1 VNGSRTASVS
11 PRASLF
17 STAFARDYVITM
29 RPYLLFVSG
38 ITGVTGLALTGTVPA
53 GAALVLGL
61 AFFLSYGFGQ
71 AFTDCFQLDTDSL
84 SAPYRPLVKGTIR
97 RTHVLA
103 VSLAGLVLVGGAL
116 VAASRWNAPLVAAA
130 IVGLA
135 TYSWFKRRAWAGP
148 FYNAGIVLALF
159 WTGVLG
165 GLGAGR
171 GPLAP
176 RGTLVAASV
185 AVFFAYA
192 DFVLTGYFKDVS
204 ADRKTGYRTLPVA
217 AGRSVSCLVSDV
229 FAVLAFAG
237 AVLAADAS
245 GIVERVIYS
254 DPTAGTGPIEWMGAV
269 LTVGLIGAGGLA
281 SALGHV
287 RLHGIRADED
297 AHRAVGPVVIAYVL
311 LLAGVTVAHRPLWG
325 QVLLPF
331 LVAFFVTLGTRPA
344 RQQI

>member
-1 VNGSRTASVS
+1 MNGFRAASVS

-17 STAFARDYVITM
+17 SAAFARDYVTTM

-38 ITGVTGLALTGTVPA
+38 ITGVTGLALAGAVPA
-53 GAALVLGL
+53 GAALILGM

-71 AFTDCFQLDTDSL
+71 ALTDCFQLDTDSL

-103 VSLAGLVLVGGAL
+103 VSLSGLVVVGGAL
-116 VAASRWNAPLVAAA
+116 VAASGWNLPLVLAA

-165 GLGAGR
+165 GLGTGS
-171 GPLAP
+171 GPLAQ

-204 ADRKTGYRTLPVA
+204 ADRRTGYRTLPVA
-217 AGRSVSCLVSDV
+217 VGRSVSCLVSDV
-229 FAVLAFAG
+229 FALLAFAG
-237 AVLAADAS
+237 AIWAAQAS
-245 GIVERVIYS
+245 GAVDRVVHP
-254 DPTAGTGPIEWMGAV
+254 DPMVGTGPIEWMGAT

-281 SALGHV
+281 SALGHL
-287 RLHGIRADED
+287 RLHGIHADED
-297 AHRAVGPVVIAYVL
+297 AHRAIAPVVIAYVL
-311 LLAGVTVAHRPLWG
+311 LLAGVTLAHRPSWG

-331 LVAFFVTLGTRPA
+331 LVAFFVTLGTRPT